1 MATQRIAVIAGDGI
15 GTEVIS
21 AGRRTLD
28 ALQALDATLDL
39 QYTEFPWGSAY
50 YLEHGSMMPEDGIE
64 QLRPFDAIYFGAV
77 GWPTIPDHVSLWG
90 LLIPFR
96 RSFDQYINLRPV
108 RLLRGVG
115 SPLANPGEIDITVVR
130 ENTEGE
136 YSDIGGRIFTGSP
149 REIAVQESVF
159 TRHGVERTVRY
170 AYELARTRRKRL
182 TGATKSNGIR
192 ITMPFFDEIF
202 REVGQEYPDVTATLM
217 HSDAL
222 AAQLV
227 LRPQVFDVIVGSNLF
242 GDILSEVTAAVSGS
256 IGIAPSANLNPERTG
271 PSLFEPIHGSAPDIA
286 GQGIANP
293 AGAIWAASLML
304 EHLGHAQAGQRLIQ
318 ALEDA
323 IASGVRTRDLGG
335 TADTAEMTDAVI
347 AMLQRNERG

>member
-1 MATQRIAVIAGDGI
+1 MARRIAVIAGDGI
-15 GTEVIS
+15 GPEVIA

-28 ALQALDATLDL
+28 ALQTLDATLDL
-39 QYTEFPWGSAY
+39 EYVEFAWGSAY
-50 YLEHGSMMPEDGIE
+50 YLEHGRMMPEDGIE
-64 QLRPFDAIYFGAV
+64 QLAGFDAIYFGAV

-108 RLLRGVG
+108 RLLKGVN
-115 SPLANPGEIDITVVR
+115 SPLANPGAIDFVMVR

-136 YSDIGGRIFTGSP
+136 YSDIGGRIFSGTD
-149 REIAVQESVF
+149 REIAIQESVF
-159 TRHGVERTVRY
+159 TRVGVERAVRY
-170 AYELARTRRKRL
+170 AYELARSRRKRL

-192 ITMPFFDEIF
+192 VTMPFFDEVF
-202 REVGQEYPDVTATLM
+202 RSVGEAYPDVTATLT
-217 HSDAL
+217 HADAL

-227 LRPQVFDVIVGSNLF
+227 LRPQEFDVIAGSNLL
-242 GDILSEVTAAVSGS
+242 GDILSEVMAAVSGS
-256 IGIAPSANLNPERTG
+256 IGIAPSANLSPERRG

-304 EHLGHAQAGQRLIQ
+304 ESLGHAQAGLRLLG

-323 IASGVRTRDLGG
+323 IASGVRTPDLGG
-335 TADTAEMTDAVI
+335 EANTEQVTDEVI
-347 AMLQRNERG
+347 AMLRRSAG

>member
-1 MATQRIAVIAGDGI
+1 MARQRIAVIAGDGI
-15 GTEVIS
+15 GVEVIS

-28 ALQALDATLDL
+28 ALQQLDSALDFE
-39 QYTEFPWGSAY
+39 YVEFPWGSAY
-50 YLEHGSMMPEDGIE
+50 YLEHGSMMPPDGIE
-64 QLRPFDAIYFGAV
+64 QLASFDAIYFGAV

-108 RLLRGVG
+108 RLLNGVQ
-115 SPLANPGEIDITVVR
+115 SPLAEPGAIDITVVR

-136 YSDIGGRIFTGSP
+136 YSDIGGRIFTGTD
-149 REIAVQESVF
+149 REIAIQESIF
-159 TRHGVERTVRY
+159 TRHGVERAVRY
-170 AYELARTRRKRL
+170 AYDLARARRKRL

-192 ITMPFFDEIF
+192 VTMPFFDEIF
-202 REVGQEYPDVTATLM
+202 RSVGEAYPDVTATLM
-217 HSDAL
+217 HADAL

-227 LRPQVFDVIVGSNLF
+227 LRPHAFDVVVGSNLL

-293 AGAIWAASLML
+293 SGAIWAASLML
-304 EHLGHAQAGQRLIQ
+304 EHLGHPHAGQRLLQ

-323 IASGVRTRDLGG
+323 LASGVRTRDLGG
-335 TADTAEMTDAVI
+335 EANTEQMTDAVI
-347 AMLQRNERG
+347 AMLRREA

>member
-1 MATQRIAVIAGDGI
+1 MARQRIAVIAGDGI
-15 GTEVIS
+15 GVEVIS

-28 ALQALDATLDL
+28 ALQQLDSALDFE
-39 QYTEFPWGSAY
+39 YVEFPWGSAY
-50 YLEHGSMMPEDGIE
+50 YLEHGSMMPPDGIE
-64 QLRPFDAIYFGAV
+64 QLASFDAIYFGAI

-108 RLLRGVG
+108 RLLNGVQ
-115 SPLANPGEIDITVVR
+115 SPLAEPGAIDITVVR

-136 YSDIGGRIFTGSP
+136 YSDIGGRIFTGTD
-149 REIAVQESVF
+149 REIAIQESIF
-159 TRHGVERTVRY
+159 TRHGVERAVRY
-170 AYELARTRRKRL
+170 AYDLARARRKRL

-192 ITMPFFDEIF
+192 VTMPFFDEIF
-202 REVGQEYPDVTATLM
+202 RSVGEAYPDVTATLM
-217 HSDAL
+217 HADAL

-227 LRPQVFDVIVGSNLF
+227 LRPHAFDVVVGSNLL

-293 AGAIWAASLML
+293 SGAIWAASLML
-304 EHLGHAQAGQRLIQ
+304 EHLGHPHAGQRLLQ

-323 IASGVRTRDLGG
+323 LASGVRTRDLGG
-335 TADTAEMTDAVI
+335 EANTEQMTDAVI
-347 AMLQRNERG
+347 AMLRREA

>member
-15 GTEVIS
+15 GPEVIA

-28 ALQALDATLDL
+28 ALQELDATLDL
-39 QYTEFPWGSAY
+39 QYVEFPWGSEY
-50 YLEHGSMMPEDGIE
+50 YLEHGHMMPPDGAQRLAE
-64 QLRPFDAIYFGAV
+64 FDAIYFGAV
-77 GWPTIPDHVSLWG
+77 GWPSIPDHVSLWG
-90 LLIPFR
+90 LLIPMR

-108 RLLRGVG
+108 RLLKGVE
-115 SPLANPGEIDITVVR
+115 SPLARPGAMDFVMVR

-136 YSDIGGRIFTGSP
+136 YSDIGGRIFSGSD
-149 REIAVQESVF
+149 REIAIQESVF
-159 TRHGVERTVRY
+159 TRVGVERAVRY
-170 AYELARTRRKRL
+170 AYELARSRRKRL

-192 ITMPFFDEIF
+192 VTMPFFDEVF
-202 REVGQEYPDVTATLM
+202 RAVGEEYPDVTATLM
-217 HSDAL
+217 HADAL

-227 LRPQVFDVIVGSNLF
+227 LRPQEFDVLVGSNLL
-242 GDILSEVTAAVSGS
+242 GDILSEVMAAVSGS
-256 IGIAPSANLNPERTG
+256 IGIAPSANLNPERRW

-304 EHLGHAQAGQRLIQ
+304 EHLGHAQAGQRLLR

-323 IASGVRTRDLGG
+323 LASGVRTRDLGG
-335 TADTAEMTDAVI
+335 SADTQQMTGAVI
-347 AMLQRNERG
+347 AMLRRTEE